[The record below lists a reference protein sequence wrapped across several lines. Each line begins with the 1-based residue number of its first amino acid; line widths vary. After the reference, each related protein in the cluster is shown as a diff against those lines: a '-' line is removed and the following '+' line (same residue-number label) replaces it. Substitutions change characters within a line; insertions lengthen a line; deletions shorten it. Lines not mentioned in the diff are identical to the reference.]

1 MAIRASYFSYGE
13 VLFVLELHVHLFIPQ
28 PEIIFNPSS
37 LCHLEIGCPQLLAKL
52 FLNRSFHPACG
63 NPLLNLLDDA
73 FFRPSPVLLDLW
85 MLFFFFFQRW
95 VRRKMFERW
104 QGQLPTILYDF
115 LFVGHLTFGVWLA
128 LYAIHF
134 LLRDVPNTIK
144 DQLWLWLSLQV
155 FDGESYKEVLLKPWV
170 PLFWRKQDGI
180 CRGGQLFQFVF
191 IPGAS
196 VGWCMD
202 TVGFSASQLLVY
214 ANPWLHESLSWIS
227 WAKNLYWGDSWLG
240 FTGS

>member
-115 LFVGHLTFGVWLA
+115 LFVGHIVCYPFPVA
-128 LYAIHF
+128 RRPQYHQRPIVIVI
-134 LLRDVPNTIK
+134 VPA
-144 DQLWLWLSLQV
+144 
-155 FDGESYKEVLLKPWV
+155 G
-170 PLFWRKQDGI
+170 FWRWKLQ
-180 CRGGQLFQFVF
+180 GGAVK
-191 IPGAS
+191 
-196 VGWCMD
+196 
-202 TVGFSASQLLVY
+202 TVGSAVL
-214 ANPWLHESLSWIS
+214 
-227 WAKNLYWGDSWLG
+227 
-240 FTGS
+240 T